1 MNFKIVICVLVLFST
16 ISINSQETLDAD
28 LVALTN
34 LTLDKS
40 PLIQRNELV
49 IQNATG
55 NIRVQRSVFDFNL
68 FSSLSLANNKSYLF
82 DADPRNTLV
91 DDSTIQSNTSS
102 FSLGLQRKFR
112 FGLLAS
118 VSLDY
123 DQFSD
128 NFPFNQFN
136 IDVGPDISDHNV
148 STSFSLTQP
157 LFRGRG
163 YKVNTALE
171 KSSELQLES
180 AENNFELNTS
190 FELLQ
195 TATTYWQYLAAYKN
209 LTIFQENE
217 QRVRNVLNITEE
229 LVNADK
235 KPAGDLEQI
244 RADLANQ
251 ERLTT
256 IAEQNL
262 YNAKLN
268 LGRAIG
274 LTDEESEQI
283 GDPVNEFP
291 TIDQS
296 GFTTSL
302 STDKMIQLATEN
314 RSDIEAFD
322 LVKES
327 LELQLKLAGNNLQ
340 PQLDLT
346 GFATYGGVNTGNGLN
361 QAFNAFSDR
370 EGRNYGVGIRL
381 NFAFPVNNNL
391 AKGNYIISK
400 TNLEDQEIAYNNL
413 KRNISLNVSIAVNN
427 LRNNALTLTKA
438 RETLAYSQ
446 KVFDNEQIKFQN
458 GLTTLLNLILF
469 QERLTF
475 AQQNYLQAQQQF
487 ANAIANLR
495 FETGTLIS
503 VDDNKNI
510 ADINTS
516 TFYNIPN
523 NINN

>member
-268 LGRAIG
+268 LGDKNVSEFG
-274 LTDEESEQI
+274 LMFFE
-283 GDPVNEFP
+283 VVLL
-291 TIDQS
+291 
-296 GFTTSL
+296 L
-302 STDKMIQLATEN
+302 S
-314 RSDIEAFD
+314 S
-322 LVKES
+322 
-327 LELQLKLAGNNLQ
+327 AGGLFCCCR
-340 PQLDLT
+340 QLDAARLVMI
-346 GFATYGGVNTGNGLN
+346 GVVVGCFVVVVGCLDLRLRWRRSCLGEFFLVGVGFSFAT
-361 QAFNAFSDR
+361 
-370 EGRNYGVGIRL
+370 
-381 NFAFPVNNNL
+381 
-391 AKGNYIISK
+391 
-400 TNLEDQEIAYNNL
+400 
-413 KRNISLNVSIAVNN
+413 
-427 LRNNALTLTKA
+427 
-438 RETLAYSQ
+438 
-446 KVFDNEQIKFQN
+446 
-458 GLTTLLNLILF
+458 LLMLLY
-469 QERLTF
+469 RT
-475 AQQNYLQAQQQF
+475 
-487 ANAIANLR
+487 R
-495 FETGTLIS
+495 FR
-503 VDDNKNI
+503 
-510 ADINTS
+510 
-516 TFYNIPN
+516 
-523 NINN
+523 